1 MPYIDIDI
9 DIDDLYDELSSW
21 EKEELI
27 GLLKKDG
34 LLESKSLVEWD
45 AEEDEASEGSPMD
58 HEWVAMINK
67 INESRY
73 QLTPDQ
79 EAILINL
86 AKSL

>member
-1 MPYIDIDI
+1 MPYINVDVDV
-9 DIDDLYDELSSW
+9 DDFYDDLSSW

-45 AEEDEASEGSPMD
+45 ADEDEAIDGNPID
-58 HEWVAMINK
+58 HAWAEMMNK

-73 QLTPDQ
+73 QLTPEQ
-79 EAILINL
+79 ETILINL